1 MFLIDRS
8 RWWTPRLRVRGALR
22 RHPRRC
28 RRPQPPDA
36 GQCRFVARYHIYEL
50 IFWKILLADVENQ
63 CIQARK
69 LATKMLEIS
78 CWIFLCFPRVWYF
91 FPLFRTVD
99 PAAEAGRPDGGA
111 GGSRD
116 GQPAVGADRQ
126 EGWRLVR
133 PDSPDGCH
141 LCALNRQKELVV
153 SAQPLSELNLILP
166 HLFFCPAKPYCLRLV
181 FWMLS
186 LHLTST
192 RQSCLRHGGA
202 WKIHTRVIAQHRLL
216 GKT

>member
-166 HLFFCPAKPYCLRLV
+166 HLFFAPRNRIAFDWFSECWVCTSHPLDRVASDMEELERFILE
-181 FWMLS
+181 W
-186 LHLTST
+186 LHNTDF
-192 RQSCLRHGGA
+192 
-202 WKIHTRVIAQHRLL
+202 
-216 GKT
+216 